1 MDREKSRFTDEPIIG
16 FFYQVEAGAP
26 MKHQRRNSGLRAR
39 A

>member
-26 MKHQRRNSGLRAR
+26 MKHQRRNSSLRAR